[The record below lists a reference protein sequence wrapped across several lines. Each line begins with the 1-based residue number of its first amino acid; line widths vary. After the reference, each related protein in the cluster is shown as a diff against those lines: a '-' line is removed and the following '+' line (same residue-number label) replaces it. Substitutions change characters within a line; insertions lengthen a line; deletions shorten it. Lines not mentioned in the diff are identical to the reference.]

1 MGRPLLSVTTQDV
14 IQLQQLPLSVPRFD
28 DTLRIC
34 NDDECFL
41 HALLTFFFC
50 STPPSLGHGTPAI
63 QVVRGGGGFISE
75 AACGELF
82 V

>member
-28 DTLRIC
+28 DTRRIC

-41 HALLTFFFC
+41 QALLTGFFFC

-63 QVVRGGGGFISE
+63 QVVRGGGDFISR
-75 AACGELF
+75 AA
-82 V
+82 